1 MVEDTAQQAQQT
13 QNLLLMFWLKIY
25 MLFKYQNTEIYLY
38 IQDDSIR
45 AKIVRAMAD
54 EIGTSLMPAVQSN
67 TQNNQ

>member
-1 MVEDTAQQAQQT
+1 
-13 QNLLLMFWLKIY
+13 
-25 MLFKYQNTEIYLY
+25 MLFKYQNTVIYLY

-67 TQNNQ
+67 TQNSQ